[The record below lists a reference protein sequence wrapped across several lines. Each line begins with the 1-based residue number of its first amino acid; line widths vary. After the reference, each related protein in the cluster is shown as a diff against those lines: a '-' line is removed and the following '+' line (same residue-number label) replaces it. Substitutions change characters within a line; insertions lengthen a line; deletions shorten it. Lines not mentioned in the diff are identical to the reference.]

1 MEIPKVL
8 AVGNVAV
15 RIMYTKYDHLSP
27 LSKSFYPKLKVK
39 PPEVVVEE
47 AEPVEETAVDGVSI
61 STYNCWQK
69 LVMHYAIHL
78 AWIQRHFGWLLCVL
92 AGYAFPP
99 GLSCT
104 KTD

>member
-15 RIMYTKYDHLSP
+15 RIMYTKFDHLSP

-47 AEPVEETAVDGVSI
+47 AEPVEVTAVDGVNI

-78 AWIQRHFGWLLCVL
+78 LCVL
-92 AGYAFPP
+92 AGFAFPS
-99 GLSCT
+99 GLGCL

>member
-78 AWIQRHFGWLLCVL
+78 LCVL

-99 GLSCT
+99 RLSFT

>member
-27 LSKSFYPKLKVK
+27 LSKSFYPKVKVK
-39 PPEVVVEE
+39 PPEVVVGE

-61 STYNCWQK
+61 LESTHNCWQK
-69 LVMHYAIHL
+69 LVMHYAIH
-78 AWIQRHFGWLLCVL
+78 LLCVL

-99 GLSCT
+99 GLSCS
-104 KTD
+104 KTN

>member
-1 MEIPKVL
+1 MNVHNFCRVKSFSFEKMGLTMEIPKVL

-27 LSKSFYPKLKVK
+27 LSKSFYPKFKVK

-61 STYNCWQK
+61 LESTHNC
-69 LVMHYAIHL
+69 
-78 AWIQRHFGWLLCVL
+78 
-92 AGYAFPP
+92 
-99 GLSCT
+99 
-104 KTD
+104 